1 MIIAFIFAVSAF
13 SLTAVLHLGVL
24 HRLLLRFDKSDRN
37 GAGVWIGAFLL
48 IGALHLIEAGI
59 YGIAL
64 KMGQVLGLGGFE
76 SAGRVVST
84 MDSFYFALVTYTSL
98 GLGDIYPTGHL
109 RFIAGVASLNGFL
122 LISCSAAF
130 LFRIIRIKKTK

>member
-24 HRLLLRFDKSDRN
+24 HRLMLRFNRSDRN

-59 YGIAL
+59 YGVAL
-64 KMGQVLGLGGFE
+64 KTGQVLGLGGFE
-76 SAGRVVST
+76 SAGSVVST

-109 RFIAGVASLNGFL
+109 RLIAGIASLNGFL

-130 LFRIIRIKKTK
+130 LFKIIRIEKTD